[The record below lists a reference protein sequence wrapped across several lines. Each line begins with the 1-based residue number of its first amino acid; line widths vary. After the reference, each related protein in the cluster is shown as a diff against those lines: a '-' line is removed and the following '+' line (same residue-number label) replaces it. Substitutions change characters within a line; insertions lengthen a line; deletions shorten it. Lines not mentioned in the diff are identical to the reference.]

1 MDLSSISE
9 EWNATI
15 QELSVNS
22 ETLRERSE
30 NVAASIEETTS
41 SVEEIA
47 SGGAENISTLSQELL
62 SSANKANDA
71 SDDGIHIIQEMVQ
84 SFRNITQQTEY
95 AEKNIKKISPEE
107 SGILEK
113 LLIQLTTLLTK
124 QIY

>member
-95 AEKNIKKISPEE
+95 AEISKKISPEE

>member
-95 AEKNIKKISPEE
+95 AEKISKKISPEE